1 VASLAHSL
9 RQPGLPSSWL
19 WDFLKGELTPYPGR
33 ARTVTRMVIAATLVM
48 IVCMTFRVPYGF
60 QGAIYALLI
69 SRETPRATLQ
79 SAGTI
84 FIVSG
89 LGAAYLLAAAW
100 FVISVPLFHFLW
112 NIGSFFLGFYALS
125 VIANYGAASTFIIMI
140 SVGVPLWDRQVSAE
154 TNVEDTLW
162 LLLASSIG
170 VIVTAAVELAFARM
184 GPGDDIVLP
193 VAERLTAVQS
203 LLACY
208 AEGCPIQQSMEETVV
223 RLEMRGT
230 SALRRAL
237 RRSGYSARYRTQM
250 GGVVSLVGGLVDTAA
265 TLTQLSFEPSAG
277 SQTAFRN
284 LAATVASIRTDL
296 LNRQIPGSIQFH
308 TDREP
313 SGGVPLLREMENT
326 VALITHAFAG
336 SRSTEECLASSD
348 DMPHSFVAPD
358 AFVNPEH
365 FKFALKGGL
374 AASLCYIIYQS
385 IAWPGIST
393 AVTTCLLTGLS
404 TIGASR
410 QKQVLRLAGAL
421 VGGFVIGM
429 GSQIFILPHL
439 DSIGGFTLLFV
450 LVTALASWFMTSS
463 PRLSYFGLQVALA
476 FYLINLQEFAMQT
489 SLSVARDRVVGV
501 LLGLS
506 MMWLVFDQL
515 WGAPAGVEMRRAFI
529 STLRLLAQLAR
540 EPVSRDIRVAIE
552 RGYALRETINAQFD
566 KVKSLADGVLFEF
579 GRSRQQDL
587 ALRDHIRRWQ
597 PQLRTLFL
605 MRIAS
610 LKYRLQLP
618 GFELPE
624 AVRLS
629 QQEYD
634 DRSAGMLEDMAD
646 RIEGG
651 ERRVESV
658 SGSSF
663 EHLQQTT
670 KACCAQEPRE
680 AAQVRFQSFLALV
693 REIDRLTTSLDE
705 EIATEDI
712 GQSR

>member
-1 VASLAHSL
+1 VASLAQSL
-9 RQPGLPSSWL
+9 RQSGPSASWL

-33 ARTVTRMVIAATLVM
+33 ARIVTRMVIAATLVM
-48 IVCMTFRVPYGF
+48 IVCMTFRIPYAF
-60 QGAIYALLI
+60 QGAIYVLLI

-84 FIVSG
+84 FLVSG
-89 LGAAYLLAAAW
+89 LGAAYLIVGTW
-100 FVISVPLFHFLW
+100 FVISLPLFHFLW
-112 NIGSFFLGFYALS
+112 NISSFFLGFYALS
-125 VIANYGAASTFIIMI
+125 VITNYVAASTFVIMI

-154 TNVEDTLW
+154 TNVEDILW

-170 VIVTAAVELAFARM
+170 FIVTTAVELAFAHRKA
-184 GPGDDIVLP
+184 GDDIVLP
-193 VAERLTAVQS
+193 IAEQLASVQS

-208 AEGCPIQQSMEETVV
+208 AEGCPVEQSMEESVV
-223 RLEMRGT
+223 RLGLRGT
-230 SALRRAL
+230 SGLRRAL
-237 RRSGYSARYRTQM
+237 RRSDYSARYRTQM
-250 GGVVSLVGGLVDTAA
+250 GAVVSLMGRLVDTAA

-277 SQTAFRN
+277 SQPAFRN
-284 LAATVASIRTDL
+284 LATAIASIRTDL
-296 LNRQIPGSIQFH
+296 LNRRIPHLSQVD
-308 TDREP
+308 TAQEP
-313 SGGVPLLREMENT
+313 SHGVPLLREMEDT
-326 VALITHAFAG
+326 VALIPRAFAD
-336 SRSTEECLASSD
+336 SQSTDDYLPSSED
-348 DMPHSFVAPD
+348 QPHSLVAPD
-358 AFVNPEH
+358 AFANPDH
-365 FKFALKGGL
+365 FKFALKGCL
-374 AASLCYIIYQS
+374 AASGSYIVYNS

-410 QKQVLRLAGAL
+410 QKQILRLAGAL

-439 DSIGGFTLLFV
+439 DSIGGFALLFV
-450 LVTALASWFMTSS
+450 LVTALASWVMTSS

-501 LLGLS
+501 LLGLF

-515 WGAPAGVEMRRAFI
+515 WGARAGVEMKRAFI
-529 STLRLLAQLAR
+529 YTLRLLAQLAG
-540 EPVSRDIRVAIE
+540 EPVSGDTRVAIK
-552 RGYALRETINAQFD
+552 RGYALRETINANFD
-566 KVKSLADGVLFEF
+566 KARSFADGVLFEF
-579 GRSRQQDL
+579 GPSRQQDL

-597 PQLRTLFL
+597 PQLRALFL

-624 AVRLS
+624 AVRVS

-634 DRSAGMLEDMAD
+634 DRLAGMLEDMAD

-651 ERRVESV
+651 ERRVERV
-658 SGSSF
+658 PGSAF
-663 EHLQQTT
+663 ERLEETVQ
-670 KACCAQEPRE
+670 ACCAGESQEAP
-680 AAQVRFQSFLALV
+680 QVRVRSFLALL

-705 EIATEDI
+705 EIPTDEI
-712 GQSR
+712 GQSS